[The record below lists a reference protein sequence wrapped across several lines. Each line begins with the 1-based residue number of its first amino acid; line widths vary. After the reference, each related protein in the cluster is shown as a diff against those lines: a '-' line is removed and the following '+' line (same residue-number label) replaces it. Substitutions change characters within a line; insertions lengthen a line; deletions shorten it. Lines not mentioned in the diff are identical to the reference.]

1 MRYIFPALLFLA
13 NDEVFSAL
21 ALLII
26 MGVFL
31 ADCWRSHEEVRGL

>member
-1 MRYIFPALLFLA
+1 MRYIFPSLLFLA

-21 ALLII
+21 ALVII

-31 ADCWRSHEEVRGL
+31 TDCWKARWTA